1 VPFELH
7 PEIPPEGRPR
17 DEVLPA
23 AYMARAEEGVNRL
36 ATQVGLH
43 LRLHDRLINSRPAL
57 QAAEFARE
65 QGRFDAMH
73 QALLKTY
80 WDEGKDVSNIEVLRE
95 VASKAGVD
103 VPGMEAAIAADR
115 FGDYL
120 DTRRAEAEE
129 LGINGIPAHVIA
141 DRYLVMGAQ
150 PYDLFERVMAKAG
163 VPKRDAESARKALLH
178 DGAHQQAGSNNGD
191 DDEDDPD
198 NRGDDLVVT

>member
-23 AYMARAEEGVNRL
+23 AYRARAEEGVKRMG
-36 ATQVGLH
+36 AAVGLELKTH
-43 LRLHDRLINSRPAL
+43 ERLINSRPAL

-73 QALLKTY
+73 IELLRAY
-80 WDEGKDVSNIEVLRE
+80 WDEGRDVSDIAVLRE
-95 VASKAGVD
+95 VAARAGVD
-103 VPGMEAAIAADR
+103 VAGMEAAIAENR
-115 FGDYL
+115 FGDYI
-120 DTRRAEAEE
+120 DARRAEAEE

-150 PYDLFERVMAKAG
+150 PYGLFERVMAKVG
-163 VPKRDAESARKALLH
+163 VPKRGNDAA
-178 DGAHQQAGSNNGD
+178 
-191 DDEDDPD
+191 
-198 NRGDDLVVT
+198 

>member
-1 VPFELH
+1 MPFELH

-57 QAAEFARE
+57 EAAEFARE
-65 QGRFDAMH
+65 QGHFDAMH
-73 QALLKTY
+73 HELLRTY
-80 WDEGKDVSNIEVLRE
+80 WDDGRDVSDIAVLRE
-95 VASKAGVD
+95 VAARTGVD
-103 VPGMEAAIAADR
+103 VAGMEAAVAEDR

-120 DTRRAEAEE
+120 DARRAEAEE

-150 PYDLFERVMAKAG
+150 PYELFERVMAKVG
-163 VPKRDAESARKALLH
+163 VARRSGPVA
-178 DGAHQQAGSNNGD
+178 
-191 DDEDDPD
+191 
-198 NRGDDLVVT
+198 